1 MESKMKD
8 FQDLD
13 LTAAA
18 VSHFALD
25 MLYVSPLNPRQ
36 DVNSEG
42 IDMLAQSIASVGLI
56 QSLAGHLDNDGRV
69 GIVGGGR
76 RLRAIKLALERDPE
90 AGTRHPELVEIP
102 VRVTTSRDVAIAW
115 ASVENVAREALDPAD
130 EIRAFA
136 QLRDTGA
143 TVGEV
148 ARTFGVTEQHVY
160 RRMAL
165 ADLPSEVL
173 DALKAR
179 QISLNTA
186 AVFTLAKDK
195 TLALE
200 VLDHVR
206 GRDTTPHYLRSML
219 LPDAIKATD
228 SRVKFVGLDAY
239 EAAGGTLTRDLFSE
253 DVALHDEDVLNHLY
267 TEKVQAE
274 AQAYAQGWKWFEV
287 LESSYAS
294 YQLTEKM
301 QRVYKVEGD
310 LSEEEAE
317 RYDELAQL
325 AESEALDEA
334 GQAEFD
340 SLQGKLNGDYSDAQ
354 RQIAGLFIFVSNG
367 VLSASGPWIRKEDQK
382 VAVETGVLTGHA
394 ASTVTR
400 QADMADAPAA
410 RYSNSLLADLHTLQ
424 LHAVQGALARDLDLQ
439 LDLLAFQ
446 LSTEG
451 YGSIFDIAPTQAK
464 IVPEKADGLTPDP
477 ILEGAEKSS
486 RWLAEAERVEA
497 FEAFRAKGK
506 KHRDQVLAVGLA
518 RLMPHRSNELFGKVA
533 DLSGADLRAVWTPT
547 KTDFFGRMKSDHLDE
562 LLMELTGLGRDDK
575 RVQTFC
581 NQKKSGKAEGLED
594 LFADEKV
601 QAIWGLDEEGRKR
614 IAAWVPDCL

>member
-1 MESKMKD
+1 MKD

-18 VSHFALD
+18 VSYFALD
-25 MLYVSPLNPRQ
+25 KLYVSPLNPRQ
-36 DVNSEG
+36 DVNGDG
-42 IDMLAQSIASVGLI
+42 IDMLAQSIASVGMI
-56 QSLAGHLDNDGRV
+56 QSLAGHLDEDGRV

-76 RLRAIKLALERDPE
+76 RLRAIKLALERDPD
-90 AGTRHPELVEIP
+90 AGQRHPELVEIP
-102 VRVTTSRDVAIAW
+102 VRVTTSKDVAIAW
-115 ASVENVAREALDPAD
+115 ASVENIAREALDPAD

-143 TVGEV
+143 TVGEI
-148 ARTFGVTEQHVY
+148 ARTFGVTDQHVY

-165 ADLPSEVL
+165 ADLPAEVL
-173 DALKAR
+173 DALKSR
-179 QISLNTA
+179 QISLSTA
-186 AVFTLAKDK
+186 AVFTLAKDQ

-200 VLDHVR
+200 VLEKVR
-206 GRDTTPHYLRSML
+206 GRDASAQYIRSML

-228 SRVKFVGLDAY
+228 SRVRFVGLDAY

-267 TEKVQAE
+267 AEKLHAE
-274 AQAYAQGWKWFEV
+274 AEAYAQGWKWFEV
-287 LESSYAS
+287 LENSYAS

-310 LSEEEAE
+310 LTDEEAE

-325 AESEALDEA
+325 AEVEALDEA
-334 GQAEFD
+334 GEAEFHG
-340 SLQGKLNGDYSDAQ
+340 LQAKLDGDYTDAQ
-354 RQIAGLFIFVSNG
+354 RQMAGLYVFVSNG

-382 VAVETGVLTGHA
+382 AAVEAGVLTGHA
-394 ASTVTR
+394 ASA
-400 QADMADAPAA
+400 ADLRGVADAPAP

-446 LSTEG
+446 LSTES
-451 YGSIFDIAPTQAK
+451 YGRIFDIAPTQAK

-477 ILEGAEKSS
+477 ILDGAENSS
-486 RWLAEAERVEA
+486 RWLAEAERVRA

-506 KHRDQVLAVGLA
+506 THRDQVLAVGLA
-518 RLMPHRSNELFGKVA
+518 RLMPHSSGELFGKVA
-533 DLSGADLRAVWTPT
+533 DLAGVNMRAVWTPT

-575 RVQTFC
+575 RVQAFC

-601 QAIWGLDEEGRKR
+601 QEVWGLDEEGKKR